1 MNVNVQRAVSV
12 APRTLFVGF
21 RLVEIL
27 AQRVRVRTDPDGHHW
42 RAMSE
47 DDGRHWTEEGKG
59 AERESNEL
67 DNATTTSMCTAR
79 PQPTQQ
85 NKETTR
91 QKANGGE
98 RKEPQRLTF
107 YHVKKAITKTKWSNF
122 VHFKMFKTVKYR
134 VYMSKICEVTLA
146 FLKKKG
152 W

>member
-1 MNVNVQRAVSV
+1 
-12 APRTLFVGF
+12 
-21 RLVEIL
+21 
-27 AQRVRVRTDPDGHHW
+27 
-42 RAMSE
+42 MSE
-47 DDGRHWTEEGKG
+47 DEDAIGPKK
-59 AERESNEL
+59 ERVQ
-67 DNATTTSMCTAR
+67 NAKAMSWIMPQQHPCVR
-79 PQPTQQ
+79 PDPNQRKQ